1 MERKNNISTEKVLI
15 PDSDNRTSAE
25 KQSLVSEKVHRLIY
39 SGSSTYLLWALILS
53 VFFGEILVTILI
65 NNLLPSSLPGK
76 ALLDSTLLTI
86 LVFPILYF
94 FIFRPL
100 KIQSNKRNHAEDALI
115 NSMSLM
121 DATIES
127 IHDAILAVS
136 KSGKVIKTNAKFAE
150 IWRIPEN
157 ILASVDDKVIMK
169 SVLGQLADPDK
180 FVAKVS
186 ELYDNPESES
196 FDTIDLKDGRIFER
210 ISKPIYLGGKPIG
223 RIWTFLDV
231 TEHKIA
237 ENALVQEQ
245 FLLRT
250 LMDNLPDHIYFKDK
264 ESRFIRIN
272 KEHANVFNLKDPIE
286 AMGLTDFDFF
296 TNEHAQQAF
305 EDEQNI
311 IRTGQMIRLEEKE
324 TNFDRPDTW
333 VSTIK
338 MPLRNIEGD
347 IIGTFG
353 ISRDITER
361 MQIEKALRTSEERL
375 ELFFSQSLDGFFF
388 MMLDEP
394 IYWTDTI
401 DKEKTLDY
409 VFEHQHITK
418 FNDAMAQQYLADKE
432 QFIGLTPND
441 MFSHDVAY
449 GKQVW
454 RKFFDQ
460 GKLHIETSEQRFDG
474 SQMWVE
480 GDYICLYDSE
490 QRIIGHFGIQRDVTQ
505 RKQVEEEIKLKN
517 EQLILAHA
525 EKDKFFSIIA
535 HDLRSPFN
543 GFLGLTQ
550 IMAEE
555 LLFLTKDEL
564 QNIAISMRNSATNL
578 YRLLDNLLEWARMQ
592 QGLISFNPKKL
603 ELLPIVDEIIMMMV
617 EPAKRKEI
625 KITADISADTD
636 VYADNYILQSV
647 IRNLVSNAVKFTRKG
662 GEINVS
668 AKALNDVGVEISVRD
683 TGIGMSPKI
692 VDNLFKLSVQTN
704 RKGTEGELS
713 TGLGLLLCKEF
724 VEKHRGKIWAES
736 EEGKGSSF
744 HFTIPNKMKKEGENG
759 LKNITLE
766 ISEKNQVS
774 PTFSGL
780 KILVVEDDE
789 GSARL
794 LAVTIKSIS
803 KEILIVK
810 NGLEAVEAC
819 RNNRDTDLILMDIQM
834 PGIDGY
840 EATRQ
845 IRKFNDTVI
854 IIAQTAFA
862 LSGDQEK
869 STEAGCNDYIAK
881 PIIKKELLELL
892 LKYFKS

>member
-25 KQSLVSEKVHRLIY
+25 KQSLVPEKVHRLIY
-39 SGSSTYLLWALILS
+39 RGSSTYLLWTLILS
-53 VFFGEILVTILI
+53 VFFGEILVTILV

-76 ALLDSTLLTI
+76 ALFDSTLLI
-86 LVFPILYF
+86 LIIFPTLYF
-94 FIFRPL
+94 LVFRPL
-100 KIQSNKRNHAEDALI
+100 RNRINEQNQTEEAL
-115 NSMSLM
+115 L
-121 DATIES
+121 
-127 IHDAILAVS
+127 
-136 KSGKVIKTNAKFAE
+136 
-150 IWRIPEN
+150 
-157 ILASVDDKVIMK
+157 
-169 SVLGQLADPDK
+169 
-180 FVAKVS
+180 
-186 ELYDNPESES
+186 
-196 FDTIDLKDGRIFER
+196 
-210 ISKPIYLGGKPIG
+210 
-223 RIWTFLDV
+223 
-231 TEHKIA
+231 
-237 ENALVQEQ
+237 QEQ
-245 FLLRT
+245 YLMRS

-264 ESRFIRIN
+264 ESRFILNN
-272 KEHANVFNLKDPIE
+272 KIHAKKFRLDDPSQAI
-286 AMGLTDFDFF
+286 GKTDFDFF
-296 TNEHAQQAF
+296 TEEHAHQAY
-305 EDEQNI
+305 EDEQTI
-311 IRTGQMIRLEEKE
+311 IRTGQILRLEEKE
-324 TNFDRPDTW
+324 TYPDRPDTW
-333 VSTIK
+333 VSTVK
-338 MPLRNIEGD
+338 LPLHDKEGN

-361 MQIEKALRTSEERL
+361 KQIEKDLKKSEERYRTL
-375 ELFFSQSLDGFFF
+375 VENMGEGVGLLNPEEIFEFANPGAEKIFEVERGGLVGLSLYDF
-388 MMLDEP
+388 LP
-394 IYWTDTI
+394 
-401 DKEKTLDY
+401 DKKYEII
-409 VFEHQHITK
+409 E
-418 FNDAMAQQYLADKE
+418 
-432 QFIGLTPND
+432 GLT
-441 MFSHDVAY
+441 
-449 GKQVW
+449 QQ
-454 RKFFDQ
+454 RIQ
-460 GKLHIETSEQRFDG
+460 GKSSVYEHEIVLKSGHRKYMLGTVTPRFDG
-474 SQMWVE
+474 E
-480 GDYICLYDSE
+480 KYI
-490 QRIIGHFGIQRDVTQ
+490 GTFGIFRDITN

-535 HDLRSPFN
+535 HDLKSPFN

-625 KITADISADTD
+625 KLTADILADTV
-636 VYADNYILQSV
+636 VYADNYILQAV

-668 AKALNDVGVEISVRD
+668 AKALNDFGVEILVKD

-692 VDNLFKLSVQTN
+692 VDNLFKISVQTN

-724 VEKHRGKIWAES
+724 VEKHGGKIWAES

-744 HFTIPNKMKKEGENG
+744 HFTIPNKMKKAGG
-759 LKNITLE
+759 KGSKNINVE
-766 ISEKNQVS
+766 ISEENQVS
-774 PTFSGL
+774 PTVSGL

-819 RNNRDTDLILMDIQM
+819 RNNRDIDLILMDIQM

-845 IRKFNDTVI
+845 IRKFIDTVI